1 MSAAGSEAEGRV
13 RMDKWLWAARFY
25 KTRRLATEACDAGH
39 IRVGDLLAK
48 PGRAV
53 NVGEVITIA
62 KEALRWEVRVQALS
76 AQRGPAAKAQLLY
89 AELEESKKRR
99 EDEIARRKA
108 AAAVGPELKG
118 RPTKRDRR
126 DILRYLGRDEEG

>member
-1 MSAAGSEAEGRV
+1 VTDEARERV

-39 IRVGDLLAK
+39 IRVGENDAK

-53 NVGEVITIA
+53 NVGEVILIV
-62 KEALRWEVRVQALS
+62 KEALKWEVRVLALS

-89 AELEESKKRR
+89 TELDESKKRR
-99 EDEIARRKA
+99 DDEIARRKA

-126 DILRYLGRDEEG
+126 DMLRYRGRDDEG